1 MRIFEITALILL
13 TTTVFSSAKGESDRT
28 FVYLLFT
35 SALSFIL
42 QHWMEGIRWQL
53 YPSIYLLV
61 FMYCC
66 YKFWPNRQ
74 SYISYRAI
82 VLVWMMLSWFTP
94 WSVPI
99 FKMPELGGRFSVG
112 TQTFHLIDSSRA
124 EWFTVERVDDFRE
137 IVLQCWYPS
146 RESKSQAPEPYMDQM
161 GIRAEPL
168 SDAAGISSFL
178 PSHLE
183 YVKTNSYRDLRCSAS
198 NSPYPTLI
206 FSHGITGSRHLHQI
220 LFEYLASRG
229 FIVFAPNHSYDASIS
244 IFPDGR
250 IADYRSEITGHPDSV
265 AIRSMQMKT
274 RSEDIKYIQNFIVRI
289 NNGDLPSKLKG
300 MIDLN
305 KLALAGHSFGGA
317 TAICAS
323 LDNKMIKACIALD
336 GWISP
341 IPNTIINSGIDVP
354 FLFIGR
360 KSWNDSGYPD
370 NYLKLAE
377 LVNNSSGPCNIKA
390 INQTLHLDF
399 SDVPMHSPFIKYFVD
414 VGTLKQSES
423 IQLTNQAVYGFLE
436 KNFLKSKSEIFRSV
450 MGNKLFSEIF

>member
-1 MRIFEITALILL
+1 MRIFEIIALILL
-13 TTTVFSSAKGESDRT
+13 TTTVFFSIKGKSGKVFLYT
-28 FVYLLFT
+28 LFT
-35 SALSFIL
+35 SALSLIL
-42 QHWMEGIRWQL
+42 QHWSEGIRWQL

-66 YKFWPNRQ
+66 YKFWSSRQ
-74 SYISYRAI
+74 RYVSYVTI
-82 VLVWMMLSWFTP
+82 VLIWMMLCWLIP

-99 FKMPELGGRFSVG
+99 FEMPEPGGKFSVG
-112 TQTFHLIDSSRA
+112 TQTFYLTDSSRA
-124 EWFTVERVDDFRE
+124 EWFTPEKDDDFRE

-146 RESKSQAPEPYMDQM
+146 KHSKSQAPEPYMDQM
-161 GIRAEPL
+161 GIRAKPL
-168 SDAAGISSFL
+168 SNAAGISSFL

-183 YVKTNSYRDLRCSAS
+183 HVKTNSYRNLKCSAS

-265 AIRSMQMKT
+265 AIRSIQMET
-274 RSEDIKYIQNFIVRI
+274 RSEDIKYIQNFIVRM

-323 LDNKMIKACIALD
+323 SENKMIKACIALD

-341 IPNTIINSGIDVP
+341 IPNTIINSGMNVP

-360 KSWNDSGYPD
+360 KSWNDSSYPD

-377 LVNNSSGPCNIKA
+377 LINSSSGPCNIKA
-390 INQTLHLDF
+390 LDQALHLDF
-399 SDVPMHSPFIKYFVD
+399 SDVPMHSPLIRYFVD

-423 IQLTNQAVYGFLE
+423 IQLTNQAVHGFLE
-436 KNFLKSKSEIFRSV
+436 ENLLKIKNENFRTV
-450 MGNKLFSEIF
+450 MDNKLFLDIF